1 MFPSRFRA
9 RLTVPVLAMSL
20 LVCGLCA
27 ASGAQAA
34 GNGKAAVQDDFNGDG
49 YRDLVVG
56 APGATVGGKT
66 NAGYVAV
73 MYGSAHG
80 LSASRRTVI
89 SRATAGIAGSPATN
103 ERFGTRVSTGDLDGD
118 GRTDLVINA
127 YGSAGSVIVWGGRG
141 GLSGGTAVPGYTNFS
156 RTGDYN
162 GDGRTDVA
170 LFATGN
176 SGNDDPGGTDAVIWS
191 GPVSRA
197 GVPASVIPFG
207 GSTTR
212 YMDVKGTAS
221 GDING
226 DGYSDLALTEYTG
239 DGGFGT
245 ELYLGGPSGPAT
257 STRPAS
263 IGNGYSGIAVGDV
276 NRDGYADLLIGDSDH
291 NQLIA
296 AYGSAAG
303 LTTGSLWTTI
313 TQNTAGVPGATKDG
327 DGFGASVSVGDITGD
342 GIADVAVGIP
352 GKTVNG
358 RTNAGQVVLLRG
370 ATSGLSGKHA
380 QAFNQNTSGVPGSAE
395 KNDRFGGEAQLLDIN
410 GNGYADLAAA
420 AVNEDSGNGAVWV
433 LRGRPAGVVTDA
445 ALAFG
450 GRTIG
455 APYAG
460 AGFGTALG

>member
-1 MFPSRFRA
+1 MYPSRFGA
-9 RLTVPVLAMSL
+9 RLTVPVLALSL

-56 APGATVGGKT
+56 APGATAGGRT

-89 SRATAGIAGSPATN
+89 SRATAGITGSPATN

-118 GRTDLVINA
+118 GRTDLVISA
-127 YGSAGSVIVWGGRG
+127 YGNAGSVIVWGGRG

-162 GDGRTDVA
+162 GDGRTDAA

-176 SGNDDPGGTDAVIWS
+176 SGNDDPGGTDAVVRS

-197 GVPASVIPFG
+197 GDPASVIPFG
-207 GSTTR
+207 GSTTH

-226 DGYSDLALTEYTG
+226 DG
-239 DGGFGT
+239 
-245 ELYLGGPSGPAT
+245 
-257 STRPAS
+257 
-263 IGNGYSGIAVGDV
+263 IAM
-276 NRDGYADLLIGDSDH
+276 
-291 NQLIA
+291 
-296 AYGSAAG
+296 
-303 LTTGSLWTTI
+303 
-313 TQNTAGVPGATKDG
+313 
-327 DGFGASVSVGDITGD
+327 
-342 GIADVAVGIP
+342 AVGIP

-358 RTNAGQVVLLRG
+358 RTNAGQVVLPRG

-380 QAFNQNTSGVPGSAE
+380 QAFDQNTSGVPGTAE
-395 KNDRFGGEAQLLDIN
+395 KNDRFGGQVQLLDIN

-420 AVNEDSGNGAVWV
+420 AVNEYSGNGAVWV